1 MTHTLIQGIEKQFI
15 NKKAPILRSGYQVRV
30 HQKITEGNKERI
42 QIFEGLVISMNAGH
56 GASKTFTVRKV
67 VQGIGVEKIF
77 PVYSPRI
84 AKIEI
89 KKTFKVRQSKLSYL
103 KKAGGLSKRLSA
115 KLGLI
120 EKDQILKQKKGL
132 MEQQEATM
140 DEAVKK
146 AEEEAKVEDENAES
160 GADTTEATT
169 EIPAE
174 KGKSEAPA
182 KEAKSETSSEESTS
196 ADESATEQAA
206 KEKAETEVE
215 LQKKENEEIAEQA
228 VPAKQAKEEES
239 KEEAAP
245 AEEAKKE
252 E

>member
-1 MTHTLIQGIEKQFI
+1 MTHTLIQGIEKKFI
-15 NKKAPILRSGYQVRV
+15 NKKTPILRPGYQVRV

-42 QIFEGLVISMNAGH
+42 QVFEGLVISMNAGH

-89 KKTFKVRQSKLSYL
+89 KKTFKIRRSKLSYL

-120 EKDQILKQKKGL
+120 QKDEILRQKKGL
-132 MEQQEATM
+132 MEEQEATM

-146 AEEEAKVEDENAES
+146 AEEEAKVEAENVEDNAEV
-160 GADTTEATT
+160 
-169 EIPAE
+169 AE
-174 KGKSEAPA
+174 
-182 KEAKSETSSEESTS
+182 SS
-196 ADESATEQAA
+196 
-206 KEKAETEVE
+206 AETEEAVKAEEPAVEEKVEAKAEESAPVEEPATEKAAEENVETEAE
-215 LQKKENEEIAEQA
+215 LQKKE
-228 VPAKQAKEEES
+228 KEELA
-239 KEEAAP
+239 EEAPP

-252 E
+252 ETPSEEAKKEE

>member
-1 MTHTLIQGIEKQFI
+1 MTHTLLQGIEKKFI
-15 NKKAPILRSGYQVRV
+15 NKKTPILRPGYQVRV

-42 QIFEGLVISMNAGH
+42 QVFEGLVISMNAGH

-89 KKTFKVRQSKLSYL
+89 KKTFKVRRSKLSYL

-115 KLGLI
+115 KLGLT
-120 EKDQILKQKKGL
+120 EKDEILRQTKGL
-132 MEQQEATM
+132 MEEQEATM

-146 AEEEAKVEDENAES
+146 AEDEAKVEAENTEVAES
-160 GADTTEATT
+160 SAEAQ
-169 EIPAE
+169 EAVKAAE
-174 KGKSEAPA
+174 KVEDKV
-182 KEAKSETSSEESTS
+182 ETK
-196 ADESATEQAA
+196 ADESAPVEEPATEKAA
-206 KEKAETEVE
+206 EEKVETEAETQNKEKEALAEET
-215 LQKKENEEIAEQA
+215 
-228 VPAKQAKEEES
+228 
-239 KEEAAP
+239 AP

-252 E
+252 ESEPAEESKKEE

>member
-1 MTHTLIQGIEKQFI
+1 MTHTLIQGIEKKFI
-15 NKKAPILRSGYQVRV
+15 NKKTPILRPGYQVRV
-30 HQKITEGNKERI
+30 HQRITEGNKERI
-42 QIFEGLVISMNAGH
+42 QVFEGLVISMNAGH

-89 KKTFKVRQSKLSYL
+89 KKTFKVRRSKLSYL

-120 EKDQILKQKKGL
+120 EKDEILRQKKGL
-132 MEQQEATM
+132 MEEQEATM

-146 AEEEAKVEDENAES
+146 AEEEAKAEAQNEEATVEASVETAEETAVVEDKTAVTEEKVE
-160 GADTTEATT
+160 TEA
-169 EIPAE
+169 EMQNKE
-174 KGKSEAPA
+174 
-182 KEAKSETSSEESTS
+182 KEASAEE
-196 ADESATEQAA
+196 
-206 KEKAETEVE
+206 
-215 LQKKENEEIAEQA
+215 
-228 VPAKQAKEEES
+228 AKEEAAPVEATKTEET
-239 KEEAAP
+239 KETDAAP

-252 E
+252 ESESAEESKKEE